1 MKALVKGIITIL
13 LMSVCYLDVMSCRPV
28 YATIR
33 VYSYDGESF
42 LLEKE
47 EKVQR
52 YHLFSYSEYDDISL
66 DGYTFLGWY
75 ASPYSIEAIDEM
87 TEKYSIYETIADRA
101 TSSMGYYPLFVKNE
115 ELDTFL
121 QTSPLAKV
129 NICVVD
135 ILDGNRF
142 KDKTYLSNLL
152 ETYESSL
159 ENPSMYEN
167 YEFVGYSLERLDYED
182 YYIDGIPDDLKINV
196 KSQLPKC
203 SNITIYAYYL
213 SN

>member
-1 MKALVKGIITIL
+1 
-13 LMSVCYLDVMSCRPV
+13 
-28 YATIR
+28 
-33 VYSYDGESF
+33 
-42 LLEKE
+42 
-47 EKVQR
+47 
-52 YHLFSYSEYDDISL
+52 
-66 DGYTFLGWY
+66 
-75 ASPYSIEAIDEM
+75 M
-87 TEKYSIYETIADRA
+87 TEKYNIYETIADRA